1 MEKTLILVRHG
12 QAAPAT
18 EQTPDALRP
27 LTEAG
32 CAALNGADGF
42 PRTFALLS
50 PIDRAQ
56 AELWTSSAVRAQET
70 ARAVAAAIGQRPIRS
85 RDDLFEQDEASVLN
99 AMLESDARCIIAVG
113 HIPFMDR
120 VTEYLTGA
128 NLLFHP
134 GAAAAIRLNGTLAP
148 MSADL
153 LWFVQGPDVAQ
164 R

>member
-1 MEKTLILVRHG
+1 MEKILILVRHG

-32 CAALNGADGF
+32 RAALAARDGF
-42 PRTFALLS
+42 ARTFALLS
-50 PIDRAQ
+50 PADRAQ
-56 AELWTSSAVRAQET
+56 AALWASSALRAQET
-70 ARAVAAAIGQRPIRS
+70 AQAVTTVIGERPIQA
-85 RDDLFEQDEASVLN
+85 RDDLFEQDEAGVLN
-99 AMLESDARCIIAVG
+99 AVLESDARCIIAVG

-134 GAAAAIRLNGTLAP
+134 GAVAAIKLNGTLAP
-148 MSADL
+148 TSADL
-153 LWFVQGPDVAQ
+153 LWFVQGPDVA
-164 R
+164 